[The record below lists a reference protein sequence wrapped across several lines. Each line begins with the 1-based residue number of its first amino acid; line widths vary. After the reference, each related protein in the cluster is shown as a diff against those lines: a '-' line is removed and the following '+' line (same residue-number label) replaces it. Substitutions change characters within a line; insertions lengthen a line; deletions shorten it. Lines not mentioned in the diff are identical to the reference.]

1 MTSAQP
7 SLVRRIDNSGI
18 PLLLARLLLGYF
30 FVTMGLNKV
39 GHPMEFLKQIH
50 LYHMLPESPG
60 FFMNA
65 TAIVLPWLEVVCGLA
80 LILGVYIRGAALT
93 IVTMLAVF
101 TPAILMRALAIRA
114 SEGTAFFEIAFDC
127 GCGSG
132 VVITWK
138 KLAENSGLFLAAL
151 IPLLSRSRFLCLSA
165 SACFRSFGF
174 TVATLAMTQT
184 SVIMKVPTSGRAA
197 SVNIFA

>member
-1 MTSAQP
+1 MTIAQP

-18 PLLLARLLLGYF
+18 PLLLARLGLGYMF
-30 FVTMGLNKV
+30 ISMGLHKV
-39 GHPMEFLKQIH
+39 GAPMEFLKQIH
-50 LYHMLPESPG
+50 LYDMLPESPG

-65 TAIVLPWLEVVCGLA
+65 TAIVLPWLEIVCGLA
-80 LILGVYIRGAALT
+80 LILGVYIRGAALALAA
-93 IVTMLAVF
+93 MLAVF
-101 TPAILMRALAIRA
+101 TPSILLRALAIRA
-114 SEGTAFFEIAFDC
+114 AEGTPFFEIAFDC

-165 SACFRSFGF
+165 SAS
-174 TVATLAMTQT
+174 QT
-184 SVIMKVPTSGRAA
+184 PPPIENAVGTPSA
-197 SVNIFA
+197 SVQ